1 MSVKIKFFLATLLLA
16 LVATLV
22 ACTQDSEKPEAAEA
36 VPDAKIIVARVNG
49 EPVYETDVLRRMRAA
64 HGGDIDEVKKDPN
77 RWQMLLDVATETE
90 VMDKLLLQAALADGM
105 AVSTEE
111 ARELLTRTKDV
122 AGTLAFSE
130 MLAARDANEE
140 ALRDFLME
148 RELINRYKDKLFAG
162 LVVDEDALRNYYEG
176 HAETFAEPD
185 KVRLEVFTFG
195 GRETAVKIYE
205 HWKSGES
212 FDSIAQAYHD
222 EAEQVG
228 RRTRWM
234 PMNAVPAELRSKV
247 TEAEAGTILEPTQVF
262 DTFYVVRVVEKRGAR
277 IRGIEEVKDEIG
289 KTILTIRQNKV
300 LDEWYKVASREAT
313 IEYVH

>member
-1 MSVKIKFFLATLLLA
+1 MSVKIKFFLSTLILVV
-16 LVATLV
+16 VATLV
-22 ACTQDSEKPEAAEA
+22 ACTPDSEEPEAKKA
-36 VPDAKIIVARVNG
+36 VPDEKIIVVRVNG
-49 EPVYETDVLRRMRAA
+49 EPVYEANVLRRIRAA
-64 HGGDIDEVKKDPN
+64 HGGDIEEVKKDPN

-105 AVSTEE
+105 AVSAEE

-122 AGTLAFSE
+122 AGKLAFSE
-130 MLAARDANEE
+130 MLAAREANEE
-140 ALRDFLME
+140 ALRDFLVE

-176 HAETFAEPD
+176 HAETFADPD

-195 GRETAVKIYE
+195 VRETAKKIYARL
-205 HWKSGES
+205 KSGES
-212 FDSIAQAYHD
+212 FDSIAKAYHD

-262 DTFYVVRVVEKRGAR
+262 DTFYVVRVVEKKAAR

-300 LDEWYKVASREAT
+300 LDEWYKAASLEAT